1 MNCQTWTFHW
11 TSYAIALPAIGLR
24 SLWMMPA
31 GQLEQPCGAQLAM
44 LPAPLL
50 ETCCVWV
57 TYMLKVII
65 SYWWWC
71 VTALQSMAVK
81 RNLLLLSNST
91 LHGSGYLE
99 YAADHIQQFLRGCGV
114 TEVPRFTWGSQF
126 FVNGWS
132 KQSDANPVP
141 LSHRCCL
148 SHMPWGSRMSMPQPP
163 GRLLRLGDS
172 PSPRSTLLRTHIL
185 LPARLRWFAWLVQ
198 EGHHFRR
205 FPQAIFIGGGNTF
218 QLLDNLYKKNV
229 LDIIRR

>member
-1 MNCQTWTFHW
+1 MRVLNGIEIQHQGFSGRLYSLFTRRVCWADHYIVMSSFLKAPPIRTLWWFLIDAAYWLTLPKRIFLNGMNCQTWTFHW

-99 YAADHIQQFLRGCGV
+99 YASDHIQQFLRGCGV
-114 TEVPRFTWGSQF
+114 TEVPRFTWGSQLT
-126 FVNGWS
+126 S
-132 KQSDANPVP
+132 TIKA
-141 LSHRCCL
+141 
-148 SHMPWGSRMSMPQPP
+148 
-163 GRLLRLGDS
+163 GRVT
-172 PSPRSTLLRTHIL
+172 PIQ
-185 LPARLRWFAWLVQ
+185 F
-198 EGHHFRR
+198 
-205 FPQAIFIGGGNTF
+205 N
-218 QLLDNLYKKNV
+218 
-229 LDIIRR
+229 